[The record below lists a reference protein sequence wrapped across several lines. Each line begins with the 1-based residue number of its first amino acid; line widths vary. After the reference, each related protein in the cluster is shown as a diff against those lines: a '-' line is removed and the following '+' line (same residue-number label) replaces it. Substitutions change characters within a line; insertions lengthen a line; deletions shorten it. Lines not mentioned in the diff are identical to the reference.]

1 MIEMNSQHSNS
12 KTKNSLPRVGRR
24 EFVLASAGLIS
35 APLLS
40 GVAQAQTVQPDQPMP
55 TNSAVDTNT
64 PTRAAAPAANSLAWD
79 KTFPQSDR
87 VEHQKVSFYNR
98 LGIAL
103 IADLYVPK
111 NLDRSRR
118 QPALVV
124 GHPFGGVK
132 EQTSGLYAQT
142 MAERGFI
149 TLAQDA
155 SYNGESGGQPHFIAS
170 PEAFVEDFSAAV
182 DFLGRNPLVD
192 RDRIGVIGVCG
203 SGGFGLAAAEIDPRI
218 RAIATVSMY
227 DIAQAQRQ
235 GLAESLDKAALK
247 QSLEK
252 IAAQRWAEVDGAERA
267 MNIGT
272 PEAITASSSAID
284 QEFYDYYRMP
294 RGQHPRSTTAM
305 SVTSSAPLMQAWSF
319 EHLNWISP
327 RPVLFITGD
336 QAHSRIFSE
345 QAFTK
350 ASEPKELYIVPG
362 AGHVD
367 LYDQVNL
374 IPWDKLQSFFTSYLS
389 A

>member
-1 MIEMNSQHSNS
+1 MNNQHSNL
-12 KTKNSLPRVGRR
+12 KKNSLSRLGRR
-24 EFVLASAGLIS
+24 EFALASAGLIA

-40 GVAQAQTVQPDQPMP
+40 STAQAQTKQSDPPVP
-55 TNSAVDTNT
+55 TSNAADNNAATGS
-64 PTRAAAPAANSLAWD
+64 AAPAANSLAWD
-79 KTFPQSDR
+79 KTFPKSDR
-87 VEHQKVSFYNR
+87 VAHQKVSFYNR
-98 LGIAL
+98 LGITL
-103 IADLYVPK
+103 VADLYVPK

-118 QPALVV
+118 HPALVV

-142 MAERGFI
+142 MADRGFI
-149 TLAQDA
+149 TLAHDA

-182 DFLGRNPLVD
+182 DFLGCNPLVD
-192 RDRIGVIGVCG
+192 RNRIGVIGVCG

-218 RAIATVSMY
+218 KAIATVSMY
-227 DIAQAQRQ
+227 DIGQAQRQ
-235 GLAESLDKAALK
+235 GLAESLDTAALK
-247 QSLEK
+247 DSLEK
-252 IAAQRWAEVDGAERA
+252 IAAQRWVEVDGAERA

-272 PEAITASSSAID
+272 PEAITERSSAID

-319 EHLNWISP
+319 EHLDWISP

-350 ASEPKELYIVPG
+350 ASEPKELHIVPG
-362 AGHVD
+362 SGHVD
-367 LYDQVNL
+367 LYDRVNL
-374 IPWDKLQSFFTSYLS
+374 IPWDKLQSFFTRYLS
-389 A
+389 E